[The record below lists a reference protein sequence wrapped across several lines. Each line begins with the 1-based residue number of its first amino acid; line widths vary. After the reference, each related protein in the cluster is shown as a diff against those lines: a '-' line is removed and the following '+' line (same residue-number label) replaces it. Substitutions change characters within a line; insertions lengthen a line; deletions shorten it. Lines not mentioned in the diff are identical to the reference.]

1 MMLFICQ
8 WKFIMLMH
16 ISISLMHQHIFISRF
31 IYTFIY
37 ILIKKLSSLAS
48 RTSEFYL
55 FIATLFYHIIK
66 LLQVHYI
73 MLYIVRMTTSFQRY
87 YFYIFSYTTLI
98 HIIMFMCV
106 PFMQQILHIVVL
118 FCKHYK
124 LRLFNYHKCYLAV
137 NQR

>member
-66 LLQVHYI
+66 LL
-73 MLYIVRMTTSFQRY
+73 
-87 YFYIFSYTTLI
+87 
-98 HIIMFMCV
+98 
-106 PFMQQILHIVVL
+106 
-118 FCKHYK
+118 
-124 LRLFNYHKCYLAV
+124 
-137 NQR
+137 